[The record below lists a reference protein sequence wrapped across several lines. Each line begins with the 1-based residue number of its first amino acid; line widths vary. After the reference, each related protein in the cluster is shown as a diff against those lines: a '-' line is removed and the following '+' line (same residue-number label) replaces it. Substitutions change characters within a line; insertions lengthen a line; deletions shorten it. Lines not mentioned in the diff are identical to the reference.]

1 MKKRIAIWDN
11 LKFLLIILVVFGHYA
26 QHVKHNSAVLQGL
39 CVSTYLFHMPLFIFV
54 TGMFSK
60 RTVNEKNV
68 KKVLPYLT
76 CFLATTLILFIT
88 KAFLKWNL
96 TFEIFGTGA
105 MPWYLMSMFFM
116 FLITMVVKDYK
127 PQYVMTLSLIIG
139 VLVGFCKTDNPDLFT
154 WMRTFIFYPFFYL
167 GYTLDADWV
176 EKVTNKIYLKISAI
190 IFFIVINVLAFSLP
204 KEAGMLSKL
213 FTARHTY
220 NELGKFA
227 DDGWIY
233 RILVYAL
240 SFAAIFLLI
249 SLIPRKRIKGFTVY
263 GERTLGIYM
272 FHYVIIYILV
282 YSAKLPELLEKA
294 LPFGWDILFIP
305 IAIITAYLCGNR
317 VFDFISRK
325 LFSSDWKL
333 KG

>member
-1 MKKRIAIWDN
+1 MKKRISLWDN

-26 QHVKHNSAVLQGL
+26 QHVKYNSGVLQGL
-39 CVSTYLFHMPLFIFV
+39 CTSTYLFHMPLFIFV

-76 CFLATTLILFIT
+76 CYFATTLILFIT
-88 KAFLKWNL
+88 KVFLKWNL
-96 TFEIFGTGA
+96 SFEIFGTGA

-116 FLITMVVKDYK
+116 YLITMVIKDYK

-139 VLVGFCKTDNPDLFT
+139 VLVGFCQTDNPDLFT

-167 GYTLDADWV
+167 GYTLDADWI
-176 EKVTNKIYLKISAI
+176 EKVTNKLYLKISAV
-190 IFFIVINVLAFSLP
+190 IFFIVINVLAFSFP
-204 KEAGMLSKL
+204 KESGKLSNL

-220 NELGKFA
+220 DELGKFA
-227 DDGWIY
+227 NDGWLY

-249 SLIPRKRIKGFTVY
+249 SLIPRKRIKSFTVY

-272 FHYVIIYILV
+272 FHYVVIYILV
-282 YSAKLPELLEKA
+282 YKAKLPELLEKV
-294 LPFGWDILFIP
+294 LPFGWDVLFIP
-305 IAIITAYLCGNR
+305 ISILTAYLCANK

>member
-1 MKKRIAIWDN
+1 
-11 LKFLLIILVVFGHYA
+11 
-26 QHVKHNSAVLQGL
+26 
-39 CVSTYLFHMPLFIFV
+39 
-54 TGMFSK
+54 
-60 RTVNEKNV
+60 
-68 KKVLPYLT
+68 
-76 CFLATTLILFIT
+76 
-88 KAFLKWNL
+88 
-96 TFEIFGTGA
+96 
-105 MPWYLMSMFFM
+105 
-116 FLITMVVKDYK
+116 
-127 PQYVMTLSLIIG
+127 
-139 VLVGFCKTDNPDLFT
+139 
-154 WMRTFIFYPFFYL
+154 MRTFIFYPFFYL

-190 IFFIVINVLAFSLP
+190 IFFIVINVLAFSFP
-204 KEAGMLSKL
+204 KEAGKLSKL

-249 SLIPRKRIKGFTVY
+249 SLIPRKRIKGFTIY

-272 FHYVIIYILV
+272 FHYVIIYILL

>member
-26 QHVKHNSAVLQGL
+26 QHVKYNSAVLQGL

-127 PQYVMTLSLIIG
+127 PQYVMTLSLIVG
-139 VLVGFCKTDNPDLFT
+139 VLVGFCKTDNPDFLT

-176 EKVTNKIYLKISAI
+176 EKVTNKIYLKIIAI

-204 KEAGMLSKL
+204 KESGMLSKL

-220 NELGKFA
+220 NELEKFA

>member
-1 MKKRIAIWDN
+1 
-11 LKFLLIILVVFGHYA
+11 
-26 QHVKHNSAVLQGL
+26 
-39 CVSTYLFHMPLFIFV
+39 
-54 TGMFSK
+54 
-60 RTVNEKNV
+60 
-68 KKVLPYLT
+68 
-76 CFLATTLILFIT
+76 
-88 KAFLKWNL
+88 
-96 TFEIFGTGA
+96 
-105 MPWYLMSMFFM
+105 
-116 FLITMVVKDYK
+116 
-127 PQYVMTLSLIIG
+127 
-139 VLVGFCKTDNPDLFT
+139 
-154 WMRTFIFYPFFYL
+154 MRTFIFYPFFYL

-176 EKVTNKIYLKISAI
+176 EKVTNKVYLKISAI

-204 KEAGMLSKL
+204 KEAGKLSKL

-220 NELGKFA
+220 NELEKFA

-249 SLIPRKRIKGFTVY
+249 SLIPRKRIKGFTIY

>member
-26 QHVKHNSAVLQGL
+26 QRVKYNSDVLQGL
-39 CVSTYLFHMPLFIFV
+39 CTSTYLFHMPLFIFV

-60 RTVNEKNV
+60 RTVNEKNI

-76 CFLATTLILFIT
+76 CYFATTLILFIT

-96 TFEIFGTGA
+96 SFEIFGTAA
-105 MPWYLMSMFFM
+105 MTWYLMSMFFM
-116 FLITMVVKDYK
+116 FLITMVIKDCK

-176 EKVTNKIYLKISAI
+176 ERVTNKLYLKISAV
-190 IFFIVINVLAFSLP
+190 IFFIVINVLAFSFP
-204 KEAGMLSKL
+204 KEAGKLSSL

-220 NELGKFA
+220 DELGEFA
-227 DDGWIY
+227 NDGWLY

-282 YSAKLPELLEKA
+282 YTAKLPELLEKV
-294 LPFGWDILFIP
+294 LPFGWDVLFIP
-305 IAIITAYLCGNR
+305 ISILTAYLCANK

>member
-1 MKKRIAIWDN
+1 MKKRISLWDN

-26 QHVKHNSAVLQGL
+26 LQIMHNSAILNGL
-39 CVSTYLFHMPLFIFV
+39 YISTYLFHMPLFIFV

-76 CFLATTLILFIT
+76 CFLVTTWILYIT
-88 KAFLKWNL
+88 KLFLKWNPS
-96 TFEIFGTGA
+96 FELFSPIA
-105 MPWYLMSMFFM
+105 LPWYLMSMFFM
-116 FLITMVVKDYK
+116 FLITMVIKDCK

-176 EKVTNKIYLKISAI
+176 EKVTNKLYLKISAI
-190 IFFIVINVLAFSLP
+190 IFFIVINVLAFSFP
-204 KEAGMLSKL
+204 KETGKLSHL

-220 NELGKFA
+220 DELGKFA
-227 DDGWIY
+227 NDGWLY

-282 YSAKLPELLEKA
+282 YTAKLPELLEKA
-294 LPFGWDILFIP
+294 LPFGWDVLFIP
-305 IAIITAYLCGNR
+305 ISILTAYLCANK
-317 VFDFISRK
+317 VFDLISRK

>member
-39 CVSTYLFHMPLFIFV
+39 CLSTYLFHMPLFIFV

-139 VLVGFCKTDNPDLFT
+139 VLVGFCKTDNPDFLT

-190 IFFIVINVLAFSLP
+190 IFFIVINVLAFSFP
-204 KEAGMLSKL
+204 KEAGKLSKL

>member
-26 QHVKHNSAVLQGL
+26 LQIMHNSAILNGL
-39 CVSTYLFHMPLFIFV
+39 YISTYLFHMPLFIFV

-76 CFLATTLILFIT
+76 CFFVTTWILYIT
-88 KAFLKWNL
+88 KLFLKWNPS
-96 TFEIFGTGA
+96 FELFSPIA
-105 MPWYLMSMFFM
+105 LPWYLMSMFFM
-116 FLITMVVKDYK
+116 FLITMVIKDCK

-154 WMRTFIFYPFFYL
+154 WMRTLIFYPFFYL

-176 EKVTNKIYLKISAI
+176 EKVTNKLYLKISAV
-190 IFFIVINVLAFSLP
+190 IFFIVINVLAFSFP
-204 KEAGMLSKL
+204 KEAGKLSNL

-220 NELGKFA
+220 DELGKFA
-227 DDGWIY
+227 NDGWLY

-282 YSAKLPELLEKA
+282 YTAKLPELLEKG
-294 LPFGWDILFIP
+294 LPFGWDVLFIP
-305 IAIITAYLCGNR
+305 ISILTAYLCANK

>member
-26 QHVKHNSAVLQGL
+26 QHVKYNSDVLQGL
-39 CVSTYLFHMPLFIFV
+39 CTSTYLFHMPLFIFV

-68 KKVLPYLT
+68 KKILPYLT
-76 CFLATTLILFIT
+76 CYFATTLILFIT
-88 KAFLKWNL
+88 KAFLKWKL
-96 TFEIFGTGA
+96 SFEIFGTGA

-116 FLITMVVKDYK
+116 FLITMVIKDYK
-127 PQYVMTLSLIIG
+127 PQYIMTLSLIIG
-139 VLVGFCKTDNPDLFT
+139 VLVGFCRTDNPDLFT

-176 EKVTNKIYLKISAI
+176 EKVTNKLYLKISAV
-190 IFFIVINVLAFSLP
+190 IFFIVINVLAFSFP
-204 KEAGMLSKL
+204 KEAGKLSNL

-220 NELGKFA
+220 DELGKFA
-227 DDGWIY
+227 NDGWLY

-282 YSAKLPELLEKA
+282 YTAKLPELLEKA
-294 LPFGWDILFIP
+294 LPFGWDVLFIP
-305 IAIITAYLCGNR
+305 ISILTAYLCANK

>member
-26 QHVKHNSAVLQGL
+26 QRVKYNSAVLQGL

-60 RTVNEKNV
+60 RTVNEKSV

-88 KAFLKWNL
+88 KAFLKLNL
-96 TFEIFGTGA
+96 TFEIFGTAA

-116 FLITMVVKDYK
+116 FLITMVVKDCK
-127 PQYVMTLSLIIG
+127 PQYVMTLSLIVG
-139 VLVGFCKTDNPDLFT
+139 VLVGFCKTDNPDFLT
-154 WMRTFIFYPFFYL
+154 WMRTFILYPFFYL

-176 EKVTNKIYLKISAI
+176 EKVTNKVYLKISAI

-220 NELGKFA
+220 NELEKFA

>member
-26 QHVKHNSAVLQGL
+26 QHVKYNSAVLQGL
-39 CVSTYLFHMPLFIFV
+39 CLSTYLFHMPLFIFV

-139 VLVGFCKTDNPDLFT
+139 VLVGFCKTDNPDFLT

-325 LFSSDWKL
+325 LFSSNWKL

>member
-39 CVSTYLFHMPLFIFV
+39 CLSTYLFHMPLFIFV

-139 VLVGFCKTDNPDLFT
+139 VLVGFCKTNNPDLFT
-154 WMRTFIFYPFFYL
+154 WMRTFILYPFFYL
-167 GYTLDADWV
+167 GYTIDADWV
-176 EKVTNKIYLKISAI
+176 EKVTNKVYLKISAI
-190 IFFIVINVLAFSLP
+190 IFFIVINVLAFSFP

-220 NELGKFA
+220 NELEKFA

-325 LFSSDWKL
+325 LFSSNWKL

>member
-76 CFLATTLILFIT
+76 CFLATTWILYIT
-88 KAFLKWNL
+88 KLFLKWNPS
-96 TFEIFGTGA
+96 FELFSPIA
-105 MPWYLMSMFFM
+105 LPWYLMSMFFM
-116 FLITMVVKDYK
+116 FLITMLIKDCK

-176 EKVTNKIYLKISAI
+176 EKVTNKLYLKISAV
-190 IFFIVINVLAFSLP
+190 IFFIVINVLAFSFP
-204 KEAGMLSKL
+204 KEAGKLSNL

-220 NELGKFA
+220 DELGEFA
-227 DDGWIY
+227 DVGWLY

-325 LFSSDWKL
+325 LFSSNWKL

>member
-127 PQYVMTLSLIIG
+127 PQYVMTLSLIVG
-139 VLVGFCKTDNPDLFT
+139 VLVGFCKTDNPDFLT

>member
-39 CVSTYLFHMPLFIFV
+39 CLSTYLFHMPLFIFV

-127 PQYVMTLSLIIG
+127 PQYVMTLSLIVG
-139 VLVGFCKTDNPDLFT
+139 VLVGFCQTDNPDFLT

-176 EKVTNKIYLKISAI
+176 EKVTNKIYLKIIAI
-190 IFFIVINVLAFSLP
+190 IFFIVINVLAFSFP

>member
-26 QHVKHNSAVLQGL
+26 QRVKYNSAVLQGL

-60 RTVNEKNV
+60 RTVNEKSV

-76 CFLATTLILFIT
+76 CFLVTTWILYIT
-88 KAFLKWNL
+88 KLFLKWNPS
-96 TFEIFGTGA
+96 FELFSPIA
-105 MPWYLMSMFFM
+105 LPWYLMSMFFM
-116 FLITMVVKDYK
+116 FLITMLIKDCK

-176 EKVTNKIYLKISAI
+176 EKVTNKLYLKISAV
-190 IFFIVINVLAFSLP
+190 IFFIVINVLAFSFP
-204 KEAGMLSKL
+204 KEAGKLSNL

-282 YSAKLPELLEKA
+282 YLAKLPELLEKA